1 MPPAVSPQ
9 MVPSLADGVEEEAHL
24 LYPDPIFHLPGSDL
38 ALRLWWA
45 TPGGSQPCPL
55 SPAPVPLSTSL
66 GLECPPALPCLCRRV
81 GQRAGK
87 SLAKRFIL
95 YLRSLG
101 LENSFKLLFLG
112 DSVQF

>member
-66 GLECPPALPCLCRRV
+66 GLESGAEGWQVPCQEV
-81 GQRAGK
+81 YFVFKITWTGK
-87 SLAKRFIL
+87 F
-95 YLRSLG
+95 
-101 LENSFKLLFLG
+101 F
-112 DSVQF
+112 

>member
-1 MPPAVSPQ
+1 MEWKRRLICFTLTPFSTF
-9 MVPSLADGVEEEAHL
+9 LAQTWHFGYGGL
-24 LYPDPIFHLPGSDL
+24 LLV
-38 ALRLWWA
+38 A
-45 TPGGSQPCPL
+45 L
-55 SPAPVPLSTSL
+55 SPARCLLPL
-66 GLECPPALPCLCRRV
+66 CLCPLPSAWRV